1 MTDYQFW
8 LLTSYRLLV
17 LPFPGLS
24 LSKAFFGLLYTMV
37 SAQEEDKNGNTHT
50 SPPHAQG
57 LKAEAQHSQWH
68 HFTLSTFYCP
78 NSVDDPDS
86 EGRKQSQCLKGRK
99 RKTLCKVPR
108 TVLLQQRWQK
118 VCHRADVCF
127 IFF

>member
-57 LKAEAQHSQWH
+57 LKAEAQHSQLH

-78 NSVDDPDS
+78 NSVDEPRFRGKETES
-86 EGRKQSQCLKGRK
+86 MLKGEK
-99 RKTLCKVPR
+99 E
-108 TVLLQQRWQK
+108 
-118 VCHRADVCF
+118 
-127 IFF
+127 